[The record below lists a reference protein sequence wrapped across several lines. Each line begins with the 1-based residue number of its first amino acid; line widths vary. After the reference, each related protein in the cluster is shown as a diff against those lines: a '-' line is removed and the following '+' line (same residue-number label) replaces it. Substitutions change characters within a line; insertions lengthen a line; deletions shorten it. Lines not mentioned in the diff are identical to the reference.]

1 MECAEGAEDIRA
13 RNLTENI
20 PGCYLGPIKAGRIT
34 MELQEIRDEI
44 RQIDEE
50 MAELFCRRMDA
61 VRKVAAYKNRRGLPI
76 LDQEQEARV
85 IEGRSSLIKNPEL
98 RPFYIEFLKDVMK
111 VSKHWQQYLIQGK
124 RDSMQC

>member
-1 MECAEGAEDIRA
+1 
-13 RNLTENI
+13 
-20 PGCYLGPIKAGRIT
+20 

-50 MAELFCRRMDA
+50 MAELFCRRMAA
-61 VRKVAAYKNRRGLPI
+61 VRRVAAYKNRRGLPI

>member
-1 MECAEGAEDIRA
+1 
-13 RNLTENI
+13 
-20 PGCYLGPIKAGRIT
+20 

-85 IEGRSSLIKNPEL
+85 IDGRSALIKDPEL

>member
-1 MECAEGAEDIRA
+1 
-13 RNLTENI
+13 
-20 PGCYLGPIKAGRIT
+20 
-34 MELQEIRDEI
+34 MELHEIREEI

-50 MAELFCRRMDA
+50 MAELFVRRMEA

-85 IEGRSSLIKNPEL
+85 IDGRSALIKDPEL

>member
-1 MECAEGAEDIRA
+1 
-13 RNLTENI
+13 
-20 PGCYLGPIKAGRIT
+20 
-34 MELQEIRDEI
+34 MELHEIREEI

-50 MAELFCRRMDA
+50 MAELFVRRMEA
-61 VRKVAAYKNRRGLPI
+61 VRKVAAYKNQRGLPV
-76 LDQEQEARV
+76 LDREQEARV
-85 IEGRSSLIKNPEL
+85 IQGRSALIKDPEL